1 MKMYLCLFGKKIFIF
16 SNHEYLKDT
25 ALISNAG
32 CCGIFNQTRS
42 IFILIDLI

>member
-1 MKMYLCLFGKKIFIF
+1 MYLCLFGKNIFIF
-16 SNHEYLKDT
+16 LNHEYLKDT

-32 CCGIFNQTRS
+32 CCGILSQVRS